1 VEEERKREKVEGR
14 LDIGRRCPPRGSLR
28 ARQGP
33 PPPCP
38 CPRKSWPR
46 SRAHSPRW
54 SGRGRPRRTA
64 AASSGPL
71 RHRQRREERRGE
83 EREIVVWCGV
93 IWGDMVWW
101 EQPPTAVVATAVL
114 GADRGGEQTSGG
126 RRLEVLAEHQ
136 RCRWASPGT
145 PTQQDDTIER
155 RRHGQPDES
164 ERSRQSHYR
173 IASHLRCPAGGWQW
187 PPSCA
192 LPTPAMHLTSLGHR
206 HGSRPDTGGGGG
218 GELYHE
224 GRDWVR
230 ATFRTH
236 PQGQVVDFNLTSEES
251 G

>member
-1 VEEERKREKVEGR
+1 MDGQHHRLLSAVACRTTHIQSVKAQAGRNVEEERKREKVEGR
-14 LDIGRRCPPRGSLR
+14 LDIGRRRCPPRGSRR

-46 SRAHSPRW
+46 SRAHSPRR

-83 EREIVVWCGV
+83 GDCGG
-93 IWGDMVWW
+93 GDMVWW
-101 EQPPTAVVATAVL
+101 EQPPTAVAATAVL

-145 PTQQDDTIER
+145 PTQHKTIRDER

-164 ERSRQSHYR
+164 ERSRKSHYR
-173 IASHLRCPAGGWQW
+173 TIASR
-187 PPSCA
+187 
-192 LPTPAMHLTSLGHR
+192 PT
-206 HGSRPDTGGGGG
+206 
-218 GELYHE
+218 
-224 GRDWVR
+224 
-230 ATFRTH
+230 
-236 PQGQVVDFNLTSEES
+236 
-251 G
+251 

>member
-1 VEEERKREKVEGR
+1 MEEERKIGKVEGR
-14 LDIGRRCPPRGSLR
+14 LDIGRRCPPRGIRR

-46 SRAHSPRW
+46 RRAHSPRR

-71 RHRQRREERRGE
+71 RHRQRREKRRGE
-83 EREIVVWCGV
+83 GDCGG
-93 IWGDMVWW
+93 GDMVWW
-101 EQPPTAVVATAVL
+101 KQPPTAVAATAIL
-114 GADRGGEQTSGG
+114 GADRGGEKTSGG

-145 PTQQDDTIER
+145 PIQQDDTIREETTRSAR
-155 RRHGQPDES
+155 RVRAVE
-164 ERSRQSHYR
+164 EIALSHYR

-192 LPTPAMHLTSLGHR
+192 LPTPAMYLTSLGHR

-218 GELYHE
+218 G
-224 GRDWVR
+224 
-230 ATFRTH
+230 
-236 PQGQVVDFNLTSEES
+236 
-251 G
+251 